1 MPGIRRSPVHRSTAY
16 ELAALHF
23 RRLAVDMHTNY
34 VVDRV
39 ASSLTFDLLRDGTD
53 VDAVTMAKDLIGQ
66 YASEMVGYSNNN
78 K

>member
-16 ELAALHF
+16 DLAALHF
-23 RRLAVDMHTNY
+23 RRLAVDMHTSY
-34 VVDRV
+34 VTGRV
-39 ASSLTFDLLRDGTD
+39 ASSVTLDLLRNGTD